1 MNHLT
6 DTDLQ
11 LLADDEGTASL
22 RAHVDACAACRA
34 KLDERRYTM
43 TRLAS
48 VAGSDDLSPELISRV
63 RTAVRSAEHSAGPAR
78 GATVLRPE
86 RSLSRRPVWATA
98 LAVAAAAAIIVF
110 VVLPRVDAPTT
121 LSASQIIDR
130 SLERM
135 TGGTGIEQLEYELV
149 MASQYRRGAGLSE
162 GPFRVVQVFDRT
174 DPARFTFQQFDRD
187 GVLVAAT
194 AQDPSRS
201 RRTEMTRVD
210 GRDYII
216 HVTSLPGPLVS
227 IPALLQSQGE
237 AMLRMMQINADPNL
251 QTIETPSGPAYVIEM
266 PPFQGSA
273 TPAAVPLDV
282 YRARAVIDAR
292 DFRVLEFATAGTLLG
307 QPFDVSFKL
316 LTQEINGGSLPPDA
330 WEIQEDADDV
340 VIEGEGKGEFTD
352 SMSVVLRELGKT
364 RGR

>member
-6 DTDLQ
+6 DTELQ

-22 RAHVDACAACRA
+22 RAHVDDCAGCRA
-34 KLDERRYTM
+34 KLEERRRTM
-43 TRLAS
+43 TRLAG
-48 VAGSDDLSPELISRV
+48 VAGTGGPSPELIARV
-63 RTAVRSAEHSAGPAR
+63 RTAVRSAPHSTGPAR

-86 RSLSRRPVWATA
+86 RSVTRRPVWVTA
-98 LAVAAAAAIIVF
+98 LAAAAVIAIIAF
-110 VVLPRVDAPTT
+110 GVLPRVDAPTT

-149 MASQYRRGAGLSE
+149 MSSQYRRGAGLSE

-174 DPARFTFQQFDRD
+174 NPARFKFQQFDRD

-194 AQDPSRS
+194 AQDPASS
-201 RRTEMTRVD
+201 RRTEMVRVD

-216 HVTSLPGPLVS
+216 HVTSLPGPLLS

-237 AMLRMMQINADPNL
+237 AMLRMMQLNADPNL
-251 QTIETPSGPAYVIEM
+251 QTIETPAGPAYVIEM
-266 PPFQGSA
+266 PPLQGRA
-273 TPAAVPLDV
+273 TAAAVPLDV
-282 YRARAVIDAR
+282 TRARAVIDAT

-316 LTQEINGGSLPPDA
+316 LTQEIDGGSLPASA
-330 WEIQEDADDV
+330 WAIEEDADDV
-340 VIEGEGKGEFTD
+340 VIEGEGAGEFTD
-352 SMSVVLRELGKT
+352 SLTVALREIGRT